1 MTSKSAKKIK
11 NCNKICTFFLSI
23 QVYLCL
29 GKILYFKK
37 IKEIHWFT
45 FIFTYMHYM
54 KINYYR
60 SRTIMV

>member
-1 MTSKSAKKIK
+1 MTSKSAKKK
-11 NCNKICTFFLSI
+11 KIATKSAHFLLSI

-54 KINYYR
+54 KINYYLEP
-60 SRTIMV
+60 